1 MTTSYVYKWTHLPTL
16 MWYVGSR
23 TAKGCNTSDGYICSS
38 QKVKPMIIE
47 NTSDWKRE
55 VIGTGSVNDMIE
67 LETLIL
73 QLSDAKNDP
82 RSFNQHNGD
91 GNFKNK
97 GGVPLTELH
106 KLNLGL
112 SKKGRIAW
120 NKGKKMTPEYCQKLS
135 AGHTGKKRPEQTPE
149 SNLLRSLSLR
159 GRTPWNKGKQYKG
172 EIQ

>member
-1 MTTSYVYKWTHLPTL
+1 

-23 TAKGCNTSDGYICSS
+23 TAKGCNPSDGYICSS
-38 QKVKPMIIE
+38 RKVKPMIIE

-55 VIGTGSVNDMIE
+55 VISTGTVNDMIQ

-91 GNFKNK
+91 GQFINK
-97 GGVPLTELH
+97 GGVPLTEQH

-112 SKKGRIAW
+112 SKKGRVAW
-120 NKGKKMTPEYCQKLS
+120 NKGKKMSEEYCQKLS
-135 AGHTGKKRPEQTPE
+135 AGHTGKKRPAQNPE
-149 SNLLRSLSLR
+149 SNLLRSMALR
-159 GRTPWNKGKQYKG
+159 GRTPWNKEKQHKG

>member
-1 MTTSYVYKWTHLPTL
+1 MTIAYVYKWTHLPTL

-23 TAKGCNTSDGYICSS
+23 TAKGCNPLYGYICSS
-38 QKVKPMIIE
+38 RKVKPMIIE
-47 NTSDWKRE
+47 NKSDWKRE
-55 VIGTGSVNDMIE
+55 VISTGTVNDMIQ

-91 GNFKNK
+91 GQFKNK
-97 GGVPLTELH
+97 GGVPLTEQH

-112 SKKGRIAW
+112 SKKGRVAW
-120 NKGKKMTPEYCQKLS
+120 NKGKKMSEEYCQQLS
-135 AGHTGKKRPEQTPE
+135 DGHTGKKRPAQKPE
-149 SNLLRSLSLR
+149 SNLLRSMSLR
-159 GRTPWNKGKQYKG
+159 GRTPWNKGKQLKG